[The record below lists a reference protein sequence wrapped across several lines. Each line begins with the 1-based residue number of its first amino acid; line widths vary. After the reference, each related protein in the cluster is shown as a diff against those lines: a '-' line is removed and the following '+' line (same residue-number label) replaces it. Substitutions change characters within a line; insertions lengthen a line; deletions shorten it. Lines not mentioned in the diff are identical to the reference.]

1 MSRIRPAE
9 LATRLETGDEP
20 FLLDIRP
27 ASDFQA
33 NAIEHSHNVPVYDG
47 LQRGDETGLR
57 ERLDEIP
64 GDREVVVVCK
74 MGIVAKRAT
83 RLLTDEGYDAATLA
97 GGMSG
102 WTGYQNDTLG
112 YKLRS
117 LLWKIR

>member
-9 LATRLETGDEP
+9 LADRLESSDGP

-27 ASDFQA
+27 ESDFRA
-33 NAIEHSHNVPVYDG
+33 NSIEHSHNVPVYDE

-57 ERLDEIP
+57 ERLDDIP

-83 RLLTDEGYDAATLA
+83 RLLADEGYDAATLA